1 MTINELVKSCLFVMK
16 KKPISTCVM
25 FDTLNMYMF
34 CLNTSYLSIFVFLCY
49 MCLLL
54 VLHVN
59 VVKLLDFT
67 GFIVVSIV
75 FINLC

>member
-1 MTINELVKSCLFVMK
+1 MNWLKVVCLLCK
-16 KKPISTCVM
+16 KNPISTCVM
-25 FDTLNMYMF
+25 FDILNKYMF

>member
-1 MTINELVKSCLFVMK
+1 
-16 KKPISTCVM
+16 M
-25 FDTLNMYMF
+25 FDILNKYMF
-34 CLNTSYLSIFVFLCY
+34 CLNTSYLSIFVLLCY